1 MVRHLLVIESWVGAS
16 AFLLPKALKDLGCRF
31 TFVTRD
37 LHHYLKN
44 APPGEP
50 HPLLLAD
57 QILTTETNDTAALL
71 DFLERQ
77 HQQLRFDGV
86 LTACDYYLETVAR
99 VAERLDLPGA
109 SPAAVQRARLKHQM
123 REAIDRAGLPNPAF
137 RLTSTWDGV
146 RTSAAALDYPLVL
159 KPVDLCASM
168 FVRLVRDESELRHA
182 FDTLESFPVNARR
195 QPRSPRIL
203 LETYLNG
210 EEVSVE
216 TCTYRGETT
225 VIGITDKSVTG
236 FPAFIESGHMFP
248 AQLDPEVAGSACEL
262 VRNALTAVGFDHG
275 IAHTEVK
282 LTSDGPR
289 IVEINVR
296 TPGNYITELIRHVTG
311 IDLLGVL
318 IQLALGERPSL
329 IPTETGVK
337 SAAIQF
343 ILPPSAGLVRSVTDV
358 DHIAADPDVVDFHL
372 KPIVGSRV
380 SGPASNNDYLGRVM
394 VVDRAGS
401 NARAKAEAIARQVQ
415 FDIAEAVTV

>member
-1 MVRHLLVIESWVGAS
+1 MRHLLVIESWVGAS
-16 AFLLPKALKDLGCRF
+16 AFLLPKALKSLGCRF
-31 TFVTRD
+31 TFVTRN
-37 LHHYLKN
+37 LHHYLKS
-44 APPGEP
+44 APPGAS

-57 QILTTETNDTAALL
+57 RILSTDTNDAVTLL

-77 HQQLRFDGV
+77 HQRLRFDGV
-86 LTACDYYLETVAR
+86 LTACDYYLETVAET
-99 VAERLDLPGA
+99 AERLGLPGA
-109 SPAAVQRARLKHQM
+109 APAAVKQSRLKHQM
-123 REAIDRAGLPNPAF
+123 REALDRAGLPNPNY
-137 RLTSTWDGV
+137 RLTSTWEEV
-146 RTSAAALDYPLVL
+146 RSGAAELGYPVVL

-168 FVRLVRDESELRHA
+168 YVRLANNESELRHA
-182 FDTLESFPVNARR
+182 FDALEAFPVNARS
-195 QPRSPRIL
+195 QPRSRQIL
-203 LETYLNG
+203 LEAYLDG

-248 AQLDPEVAGSACEL
+248 AQLDPEVAEAACEL
-262 VRNALTAVGFDHG
+262 VRNALVAVGFDHG

-282 LTSDGPR
+282 LTSEGPR

-311 IDLLGVL
+311 IDLLGAM
-318 IQLALGERPSL
+318 IQLALGKHPSL
-329 IPTETGVK
+329 TPSETGVK

-343 ILPPSAGLVRSVTDV
+343 ILPPSSGLVRSVAGV
-358 DHIAADPDVVDFHL
+358 ESVAGNPDVVDFQL
-372 KPIVGSRV
+372 KPIVGGRV
-380 SGPASNNDYLGRVM
+380 SGPVNNNDYLGRVM

-415 FDIAEAVTV
+415 FECAEAVTV

>member
-1 MVRHLLVIESWVGAS
+1 MRHLLVIESWVGAS
-16 AFLLPKALKDLGCRF
+16 AFLLPKALKHLGCRF

-37 LHHYLKN
+37 LHHYLKA

-50 HPLLLAD
+50 HPLLFAD
-57 QILTTETNDTAALL
+57 QILTTETNNAADLL

-77 HQQLRFDGV
+77 HQRLRFDGV
-86 LTACDYYLETVAR
+86 LTACDYYLETVAEA
-99 VAERLDLPGA
+99 AERLGLPGA
-109 SPAAVQRARLKHQM
+109 APAAVKRARLKHQM
-123 REAIDRAGLPNPAF
+123 RDALDRAGLPNPAY
-137 RLTSTWDGV
+137 RLTRTWEGA
-146 RTSAAALDYPLVL
+146 RTSAAELGYPLVL

-168 FVRLVRDESELRHA
+168 FVWLVNDESELRQA
-182 FDTLESFPVNARR
+182 FDALDAFPVNARN
-195 QPRSPRIL
+195 QPRSRQVL
-203 LETYLNG
+203 LEAYLEG

-216 TCTYRGETT
+216 TCTYQGETT

-248 AQLDPEVAGSACEL
+248 AQLDPEVAGLACEL
-262 VRNALTAVGFDHG
+262 VRNALTAVGLDHG

-296 TPGNYITELIRHVTG
+296 SPGNYITDLIRHVTG
-311 IDLLGVL
+311 IDLLAAM
-318 IQLALGERPSL
+318 IKLALGEQPSL

-343 ILPPSAGLVRSVTDV
+343 ILPPSAGLVHSVIGIEHV
-358 DHIAADPDVVDFHL
+358 AGDPDVVDFQL

-380 SGPASNNDYLGRVM
+380 SGPASNNDYLGRLM
-394 VVDRAGS
+394 VFDRTGP
-401 NARAKAEAIARQVQ
+401 NARARAEALARQVQ
-415 FDIAEAVTV
+415 FDVVEVVTV